1 MMFSDVVGVANA
13 LLSLHPG
20 AFAPLPFAAFLQK
33 RPVPAYR
40 VHHPRHALAMR
51 GDAAQHW
58 GIGGAL
64 LGVAVHLAIMAAMVA
79 AGLWLARKTPLGAI
93 SPWKAGLLYGLALYC
108 LMYGLVLPL
117 RFGVPFPNPDR
128 VKLALGLLP
137 HIAFVG
143 WPIFG
148 LVRKTAP
155 IS

>member
-1 MMFSDVVGVANA
+1 MTGSHTNLFLKLWLLCGALDGGYATALTLLRGNGDIGALWRGVAA
-13 LLSLHPG
+13 G
-20 AFAPLPFAAFLQK
+20 PF
-33 RPVPAYR
+33 
-40 VHHPRHALAMR
+40 

-79 AGLWLARKTPLGAI
+79 AGLWLARKTQLGAI